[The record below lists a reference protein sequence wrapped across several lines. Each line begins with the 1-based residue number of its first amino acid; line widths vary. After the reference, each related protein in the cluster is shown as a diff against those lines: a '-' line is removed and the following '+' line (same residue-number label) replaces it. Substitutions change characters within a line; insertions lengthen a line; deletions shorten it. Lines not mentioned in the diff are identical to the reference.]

1 MKIVRLGKEQ
11 HISDKILDYKNKL
24 KIQKVVV
31 LETVDTLDH
40 IACFTAWIEQ
50 GGNIFILS
58 PFNPKKY
65 RDHLLNEIKKL
76 DLENNAIFQTSGTTG
91 NPKLVVNDRENFI
104 ATSDLATNFLDIDRQ
119 TVFLNLVPSFTSG
132 FWHIVMPALI
142 FNQSTIILG
151 QKDTLIEDLDNDCTT
166 TLMVPGL
173 IQLIKYRNIDV
184 DFSRYGRIGIGSSQV
199 RQSHAEFMFGN
210 GCNELVHLFGST
222 ESGSPTLGHA
232 TKKLEQYSNYLR
244 LNENTKLSDEG
255 ELLIKGQSLCR
266 NYKNFDHEGEYYR
279 TGDMWDRDG
288 DMIVF
293 KGRRNEIVKMN
304 GYKTSLL
311 HIESVIEENT
321 TLGACMAIVRHS
333 HGSDWIELRYTGN
346 EPDKNRM
353 KEVLKDLLPDCNI
366 PRKYTRVEEIPVNA
380 LNKKIRL

>member
-1 MKIVRLGKEQ
+1 MKIVRQGKEEN
-11 HISDKILDYKNKL
+11 ISDKILAYKNKL
-24 KIQKVVV
+24 KSQKVVI
-31 LETVDTLDH
+31 LETANTLNH
-40 IACFTAWIEQ
+40 IACFTAWMEQ

-58 PFNPKKY
+58 PYNPKNY
-65 RDHLLNEIKKL
+65 RDHLLNEIQKL
-76 DLENNAIFQTSGTTG
+76 DLENNAVFQTSGTTG
-91 NPKLVVNDRENFI
+91 HPKLVINDRENFV
-104 ATSDLATNFLDIDRQ
+104 ATSNLATHFLSIDRQ

-142 FNQSTIILG
+142 FNQSTVILG
-151 QKDTLIEDLDNDCTT
+151 HKDTLIEDLDNDCTT

-184 DFSRYGRIGIGSSQV
+184 NFSRYGRIGIGSSQV
-199 RQSHAEFMFGN
+199 RQSHAEFMFDN

-232 TKKLEQYSNYLR
+232 TKKLEHYSNYLR

-266 NYKNFDHEGEYYR
+266 NYKNFDHDGEYYR

-321 TLGACMAIVRHS
+321 DLGACMAMVRHS
-333 HGSDWIELRYTGN
+333 HGSDWIELKYTGN
-346 EPDKNRM
+346 DPDRNNI